1 MCGLEYQF
9 TVFWK
14 LNRVALLKVI
24 LPLCRFNMPKEP
36 RIPIKP
42 RRGLFGFLL
51 ILVVLPQKVA
61 ADRDQQ

>member
-1 MCGLEYQF
+1 
-9 TVFWK
+9 
-14 LNRVALLKVI
+14 
-24 LPLCRFNMPKEP
+24 MPKEP